1 LAVSQ
6 NGCGQKIPISP
17 QFSIGEIACGSKE
30 LPGAEQKL
38 PGQDKFL
45 SALSRPPA
53 GPYAVEKLEI
63 STTTPDYD
71 SYQLR
76 LGVHP
81 HRISQHQLCNL
92 PSSPASFGL
101 S

>member
-1 LAVSQ
+1 MVVGKKSPFHRNSQ
-6 NGCGQKIPISP
+6 LVKSP
-17 QFSIGEIACGSKE
+17 V
-30 LPGAEQKL
+30 
-38 PGQDKFL
+38 
-45 SALSRPPA
+45 
-53 GPYAVEKLEI
+53 AVEKLEI

-81 HRISQHQLCNL
+81 HRISQRQLCNL
-92 PSSPASFGL
+92 PSSLASFGL